1 MNAKQCEIC
10 SKNSV
15 SNVPNNVEN
24 TDNRNPAGKLR

>member
-24 TDNRNPAGKLR
+24 TDYRNLAGNFK